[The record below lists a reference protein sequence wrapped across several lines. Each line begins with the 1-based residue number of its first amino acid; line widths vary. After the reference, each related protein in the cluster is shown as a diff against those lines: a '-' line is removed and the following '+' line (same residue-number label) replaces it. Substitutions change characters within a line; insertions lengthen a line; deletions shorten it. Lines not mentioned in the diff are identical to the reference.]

1 MPVRIAALALL
12 LAAGAACGGHDPEQP
27 AARPE
32 PRGVVVD
39 LDVNAATM
47 REMAE
52 ALTRQT
58 GVRFALAPG
67 VRPDAPM
74 RDPYQVFLPRQDL
87 AEHLRDLTRWGFWRF
102 EWRGDHYRISVT
114 DAAVYR

>member
-1 MPVRIAALALL
+1 MPARIASLVVL
-12 LAAGAACGGHDPEQP
+12 LAAGAACGGHEPETP
-27 AARPE
+27 ALRAE

-58 GVRFALAPG
+58 GVRFVLAPG
-67 VRPDAPM
+67 VRPDASL

-87 AEHLRDLTRWGFWRF
+87 AEHLRDLAQWGFWRF
-102 EWRGDHYRISVT
+102 EWRGDHYRLSVT